1 MKYSEVA
8 KRLRLPLGF
17 ILGITYLI
25 FARPMPLT
33 LAVGAAIAFIGVL
46 VRAWASGHI
55 SKNERLATSGPYA
68 HTRNP
73 LYFGS
78 FLIAAGFAIAAHW
91 ALLLLVVAFFVLI
104 YAPTM
109 QRERANIAG
118 RFPDAYEAYAARIE
132 RSLAATHRRA
142 PLRAGASREEI
153 RSSIDLGAKR
163 FNAMVERLSSGKLRI
178 SPSRFLA
185 KTVEPAPMK
194 ATFTRLRIA

>member
-1 MKYSEVA
+1 MTYSEVA

-17 ILGITYLI
+17 LFGIGYLLV
-25 FARPMPLT
+25 ARPTPLT
-33 LAVGAAIAFIGVL
+33 LAVGGLIAFIGML

-55 SKNERLATSGPYA
+55 SKNERLATTGPYA

-109 QRERANIAG
+109 QRERANISG
-118 RFPDAYEAYAARIE
+118 RFPEAYEAYAANVPAFVPRPTPWK
-132 RSLAATHRRA
+132 ATH
-142 PLRAGASREEI
+142 PDDGGGFSLELYMKHGEWKAGLTYVLVMVWLTWVTMRGV
-153 RSSIDLGAKR
+153 SIAQLMSGA
-163 FNAMVERLSSGKLRI
+163 
-178 SPSRFLA
+178 
-185 KTVEPAPMK
+185 
-194 ATFTRLRIA
+194 

>member
-1 MKYSEVA
+1 MTYSEVA

-17 ILGITYLI
+17 ILGISYLI
-25 FARPMPLT
+25 FARPTPLT
-33 LAVGAAIAFIGVL
+33 LAVGGTVALVGVL

-109 QRERANIAG
+109 HRERANIAG
-118 RFPDAYEAYAARIE
+118 RFPDAYEAYAANVPAFVPRPTPWK
-132 RSLAATHRRA
+132 ATHPEDDNA
-142 PLRAGASREEI
+142 FSLDLYMKHGEWKAGLTYVLVIAWLIYR
-153 RSSIDLGAKR
+153 
-163 FNAMVERLSSGKLRI
+163 
-178 SPSRFLA
+178 
-185 KTVEPAPMK
+185 TV
-194 ATFTRLRIA
+194 TGI

>member
-1 MKYSEVA
+1 MTYSEVA

-17 ILGITYLI
+17 ILGISYLI
-25 FARPMPLT
+25 FARPTPLT
-33 LAVGAAIAFIGVL
+33 LAVGGAIAFVGVL

-109 QRERANIAG
+109 HRERANIAG
-118 RFPDAYEAYAARIE
+118 RFPDAYEAYAANVPAFVPRPTPWK
-132 RSLAATHRRA
+132 ATHPEDDNA
-142 PLRAGASREEI
+142 FSLDLYMKHGEWKAGLTYVLVIAWLIYR
-153 RSSIDLGAKR
+153 
-163 FNAMVERLSSGKLRI
+163 
-178 SPSRFLA
+178 
-185 KTVEPAPMK
+185 TV
-194 ATFTRLRIA
+194 TGI

>member
-1 MKYSEVA
+1 MSYSRVA

-25 FARPMPLT
+25 FARPTLLT
-33 LAVGAAIAFIGVL
+33 LAVGGAIAFLGVI
-46 VRAWASGHI
+46 VRGWASGHI
-55 SKNERLATSGPYA
+55 SKNERLATTGPYA

-78 FLIAAGFAIAAHW
+78 FLIAAGFAVAVHW

-118 RFPDAYEAYAARIE
+118 RFPEAYDTYAANVPAFIPRPTPWRGE
-132 RSLAATHRRA
+132 AAADGSGGFSLEIYMKHGEWK
-142 PLRAGASREEI
+142 AGLTYILVMGWLIYR
-153 RSSIDLGAKR
+153 
-163 FNAMVERLSSGKLRI
+163 
-178 SPSRFLA
+178 
-185 KTVEPAPMK
+185 TV
-194 ATFTRLRIA
+194 TGI

>member
-1 MKYSEVA
+1 MTYSELA

-17 ILGITYLI
+17 ILGIAYLI
-25 FARPMPLT
+25 FARPTALT
-33 LAVGAAIAFIGVL
+33 LGVGGAIAFLGVI

-91 ALLLLVVAFFVLI
+91 GLLLLVVAFFALI

-109 QRERANIAG
+109 QRERANISG
-118 RFPDAYEAYAARIE
+118 RFPEAYDVYAANVPTFVPRPTPWRATE
-132 RSLAATHRRA
+132 REGDDGGFSLDLYMKHGEWK
-142 PLRAGASREEI
+142 AGVTYLLVVAWLMWR
-153 RSSIDLGAKR
+153 
-163 FNAMVERLSSGKLRI
+163 
-178 SPSRFLA
+178 
-185 KTVEPAPMK
+185 TV
-194 ATFTRLRIA
+194 TGF